1 MWRGYAPRDHLTIH
15 DRPRRGSH
23 RSGRGSHDGT
33 GGNRLVRHDGT
44 GGCRHDSAGPGS
56 RIF

>member
-1 MWRGYAPRDHLTIH
+1 MWRGHAPRDHLTIH

-23 RSGRGSHDGT
+23 DGT
-33 GGNRLVRHDGT
+33 GGNRRGSHDGT
-44 GGCRHDSAGPGS
+44 GGCRHDSASSGS